1 MGFRSTAE
9 TMVLGVGV
17 GGRGT
22 VPPTGLPGHSCTPFP
37 VTSGGVSYPGDV
49 QIPAVSH
56 TPASGPR
63 SGLRAFR
70 LCLPNVISHVRVPRF
85 ESFLVLIM

>member
-1 MGFRSTAE
+1 
-9 TMVLGVGV
+9 MVLGVGV

-56 TPASGPR
+56 TPASGPVSEHLGFVFR
-63 SGLRAFR
+63 VSFHTSGSQGLNPF
-70 LCLPNVISHVRVPRF
+70 LC
-85 ESFLVLIM
+85 